1 MVWYAST
8 TPGNAVGPAFWLAPI
23 VRKRSRGPRPASGP
37 ALVPVFESS
46 WPQQSNPAPTHGQP
60 SAARVPPR
68 MATDISVTT
77 GCRSASLGPARRQLA
92 TRPRGH
98 AVDCGPAPLRPG
110 TREPVRGHLAR
121 QTGKLAP
128 RAARL
133 ASGVSV
139 AYITPTAVI
148 TEVAHNRY
156 RLRTPLPQ
164 PPLDGSPVAL
174 VRCAGAPLPLY
185 PLAC

>member
-1 MVWYAST
+1 MRVLPPEMPWD
-8 TPGNAVGPAFWLAPI
+8 PP
-23 VRKRSRGPRPASGP
+23 
-37 ALVPVFESS
+37 SS
-46 WPQQSNPAPTHGQP
+46 WRQLSGNGHEGRDRRQGQP
-60 SAARVPPR
+60 WSPCSSPLGRSNQTRRRPTGSRPPR
-68 MATDISVTT
+68 VCPRGCLPDISVTT
-77 GCRSASLGPARRQLA
+77 GCRSASLGPACRQLA

-110 TREPVRGHLAR
+110 TREPVRGPLAR
-121 QTGKLAP
+121 QTGKPAL

-133 ASGVSV
+133 AEGVSV